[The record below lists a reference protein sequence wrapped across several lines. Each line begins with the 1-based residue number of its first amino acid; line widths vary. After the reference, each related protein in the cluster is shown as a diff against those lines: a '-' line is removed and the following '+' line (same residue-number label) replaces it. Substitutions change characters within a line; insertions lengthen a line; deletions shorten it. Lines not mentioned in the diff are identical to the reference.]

1 MSIPKEWLKY
11 APEPNALKN
20 GELWNVFLSYRSV
33 NRPWVLN
40 LYDVLTELKFKVFL
54 DQYVLKVGNA
64 LNQQLEDALGKSQAG
79 VLIWSTAAQDTNWVR
94 NEYNVMI
101 NKAIEDKNFHFV
113 PIRIDKTKL
122 PAFANS
128 TLFLDFTEYPD
139 GPNGGDLLR
148 LVHGIVGKP
157 LSDEAVHFACEQD
170 ELAAVEAAKIIAAIR
185 NKRPARL
192 VELYDQGGL
201 PWMTSAAL
209 ACKAAEGL
217 TKLGNNNEAINML
230 EKIEKQFTKAI

>member
-11 APEPNALKN
+11 APEPNPLKDN
-20 GELWNVFLSYRSV
+20 EEWNVFLSYRSV

-64 LNQQLEDALGKSQAG
+64 LNEQLEDALDKSQAG
-79 VLIWSTAAQDTNWVR
+79 VLIWSTAAQDSNWVR

-101 NKAIEDKNFHFV
+101 NKATEDKNFHFV

-148 LVHGIVGKP
+148 LVHGIVGKS

-192 VELYDQGGL
+192 IELYEQGGL
-201 PWMTSAAL
+201 PWKTSAAL

-217 TKLGNNNEAINML
+217 TKLGNNKEAIEML
-230 EKIEKQFTKAI
+230 EKN

>member
-11 APEPNALKN
+11 APEPNPLKN
-20 GELWNVFLSYRSV
+20 GEVWNVFLSYRSV

-54 DQYVLKVGNA
+54 DQYVLKVGNS
-64 LNQQLEDALGKSQAG
+64 LNQQLEDALDKGQAG
-79 VLIWSTAAQDTNWVR
+79 VLIWSTAAQDSNWVR

-101 NKAIEDKNFHFV
+101 NKATEDKSFHFV
-113 PIRIDKTKL
+113 PIRVDKTKL

-148 LVHGIVGKP
+148 LVHGIVGKS
-157 LSDEAVHFACEQD
+157 LSDEA
-170 ELAAVEAAKIIAAIR
+170 
-185 NKRPARL
+185 
-192 VELYDQGGL
+192 
-201 PWMTSAAL
+201 
-209 ACKAAEGL
+209 
-217 TKLGNNNEAINML
+217 
-230 EKIEKQFTKAI
+230 